1 MKLEIFNSKRK
12 TLNFIDRYY
21 RKLIKENP
29 ETFFPGPRTYLRDLK
44 EKSYRLDLNSIIS
57 LKRELA
63 KLDRNFKMGRAD
75 FWNSSEEILIKLCNP
90 QFSSGKLS

>member
-29 ETFFPGPRTYLRDLK
+29 EKRFEILQKKVEEKRQLRK
-44 EKSYRLDLNSIIS
+44 EK
-57 LKRELA
+57 
-63 KLDRNFKMGRAD
+63 
-75 FWNSSEEILIKLCNP
+75 IL
-90 QFSSGKLS
+90 

>member
-29 ETFFPGPRTYLRDLK
+29 E
-44 EKSYRLDLNSIIS
+44 
-57 LKRELA
+57 KR
-63 KLDRNFKMGRAD
+63 F
-75 FWNSSEEILIKLCNP
+75 EILQKKVEMKKALKKDGLVWANHITHI
-90 QFSSGKLS
+90 